1 MPGKTSLQ
9 AETVSLM
16 SLLEDLQKIVGDG
29 RRVSA
34 SPSELYCYTFDASQ
48 IEGRPDV
55 VVRPLRTEEVSK
67 ILKLAYHQEVP
78 VTTRGAGT
86 GLAGG
91 AVPLK
96 GGIVLDMSTM
106 NRVID
111 VDVANIQAE
120 VEPGLIR
127 DDFNQA
133 IKPYGFF
140 FPPDPGS
147 SAMCTIGGMIA
158 NNASGM
164 RCIKYGTTK
173 AYVLGL
179 EVVLADGTVINTGSR
194 VLKSSAGYDLTRLMT
209 GSEGTLGVITRAR
222 IKIAPLPKAR
232 WLILTAFS
240 SAEEAGRAVVKV
252 LSSGIIPSACEILD
266 KTTISVLKQCDK
278 KLILPEGDVI
288 LFEVDGTV
296 ASTEEDAKSIAE
308 VCAPT
313 ATSIRR
319 ISSQMEMEEIWAA
332 RKLIGAS
339 ISRLQPEKSR
349 VYVGEDVGV
358 PIKSVPEIIKKVQE
372 ISDDIGLPAMKF
384 GHVGDGNL
392 HVALFIDVT
401 KKDHWNKL
409 MEAADRIHLAA
420 LDLGGTVASEHGIGK
435 ARAQYMRR
443 QHGPALDVM
452 RVIKRA
458 LDPVGILNPGKLD
471 L

>member
-222 IKIAPLPKAR
+222 IKIVPLPKAR
-232 WLILTAFS
+232 WLILTAFR

-319 ISSQMEMEEIWAA
+319 ISSQREMEEIWAA

-349 VYVGEDVGV
+349 IYVGEDVGV

-372 ISDDIGLPAMKF
+372 ISDDIGLPIMKF
-384 GHVGDGNL
+384 GHMGDGNL

>member
-194 VLKSSAGYDLTRLMT
+194 VLKSSAGYDLTGLMT

-222 IKIAPLPKAR
+222 IKIVPLPKAR
-232 WLILTAFS
+232 WLILTAFR

-319 ISSQMEMEEIWAA
+319 ISSQREMEEIWAA

-349 VYVGEDVGV
+349 IYVGEDVGV

-372 ISDDIGLPAMKF
+372 ISDDIGLPVMKF